1 MPPPPSRPYIS
12 AVRAVR
18 VLRRPVLLD
27 VGLAL
32 VFLVIGQVDVWA
44 PHLIVWG
51 DDALEG
57 PRVANSVLLV
67 LVALPLAVRRRYP
80 LTAVT
85 VFGAAVAV
93 QALLP
98 GMAMIGLLLLG
109 PVLIHLY
116 SVAAY
121 GGRRRS
127 WAGLGVVAAAVAVHD
142 LTDPALRADLE
153 GTSWW
158 WLVLLAAWLVGRWV
172 ASRRAAAELERRTRA
187 LEEDRRLAEAAVQQ
201 ERARIARELHDVV
214 AHSVS
219 VVAVQAGAAQA
230 VLGSD
235 PDRAR
240 EPLGAIETSARDAL
254 VEMRRL
260 LGVLRT
266 AEEEPSLA
274 PQPGLADLPAIA
286 ARVTAAGL
294 PVELSIEGEPAPLAP
309 GVDLAALRIVQEAL
323 TNSLRHA
330 RASRARVVLVH
341 RPDSIDLTVADDGG
355 GGPTGRPGGH
365 GIVGMRERVALY
377 GGELSVGPGESGGY
391 VVHAVLPRE
400 QRG

>member
-1 MPPPPSRPYIS
+1 MPQPPSRPYIA
-12 AVRAVR
+12 AVRRVR
-18 VLRRPVLLD
+18 PPFSPVLLD
-27 VGLAL
+27 AGLA
-32 VFLVIGQVDVWA
+32 VFFLVVGQVDVWA
-44 PHLIVWG
+44 PQLIVWG

-57 PRVANSVLLV
+57 PRVANSVLLA
-67 LVALPLAVRRRYP
+67 LVALPLAVRRRHP
-80 LTAVT
+80 LAAVT
-85 VFGAAVAV
+85 VFGAAVSV

-98 GMAMIGLLLLG
+98 GLAMIGLLLLG
-109 PVLIHLY
+109 PVLVHLY

-121 GGRRRS
+121 GGRRGS
-127 WAGLGVVAAAVAVHD
+127 WLGLGVVAAAVAVHD
-142 LTDPALRADLE
+142 LTDPVWRADLE
-153 GTSWW
+153 SSSWW
-158 WLVLLAAWLVGRWV
+158 WLVLFAAWLSGRWV
-172 ASRRAAAELERRTRA
+172 ASRRAAADLERRTRA
-187 LEEDRRLAEAAVQQ
+187 LEERRLAETAVQE

-240 EPLGAIETSARDAL
+240 EPLGAIEISARDAL

-274 PQPGLADLPAIA
+274 PQPGLADLPAVA

-294 PVELSIEGEPAPLAP
+294 PVELSVEGNPAPLPP

-330 RASRARVVLVH
+330 RAFRARVTVAH
-341 RPDSIDLTVADDGG
+341 RPDHVELTVADDGG

-365 GIVGMRERVALY
+365 GIVGMRERVAIY
-377 GGELSVGPGESGGY
+377 GGELSVGPGDTGGY
-391 VVHAVLPRE
+391 VVHAVLPR
-400 QRG
+400 RPGG

>member
-1 MPPPPSRPYIS
+1 M
-12 AVRAVR
+12 R

-32 VFLVIGQVDVWA
+32 FFCVVGQVDIWA

-57 PRVANSVLLV
+57 PRVANSVLLA

-80 LTAVT
+80 LAAVT
-85 VFGAAVAV
+85 VFSAAVAV

-98 GMAMIGLLLLG
+98 GVAMIGLLLLG

-121 GGRRRS
+121 GGRRGS
-127 WAGLGVVAAAVAVHD
+127 WAGLGVVAVAVAVHD
-142 LTDPALRADLE
+142 LTDPVWRADLE
-153 GTSWW
+153 SASYW

-172 ASRRAAAELERRTRA
+172 GSRRAAAELERRTRA
-187 LEEDRRLAEAAVQQ
+187 LEEDRRMAEAAVQQ
-201 ERARIARELHDVV
+201 ERDRIARELHDVV

-274 PQPGLADLPAIA
+274 PQPGLADLPAVA

-294 PVELSIEGEPAPLAP
+294 PVDLSVQGEPAPLPP

-323 TNSLRHA
+323 TNCLRHA
-330 RASRARVVLVH
+330 HASRARVTVTH
-341 RPDSIDLTVADDGG
+341 RPADVELIVADDGG
-355 GGPTGRPGGH
+355 GGATARPGGH

-377 GGELSVGPGESGGY
+377 GGELSVGPGGGSGGY
-391 VVHAVLPRE
+391 VVRAVLPRE

>member
-1 MPPPPSRPYIS
+1 MP
-12 AVRAVR
+12 
-18 VLRRPVLLD
+18 RRPVLLD
-27 VGLAL
+27 AGLAL
-32 VFLVIGQVDVWA
+32 LFLVVGQVDVWA
-44 PHLIVWG
+44 PQLIVW
-51 DDALEG
+51 DDDPVAG
-57 PRVANSVLLV
+57 PRVANSVLLA

-80 LTAVT
+80 LAAVT
-85 VFGAAVAV
+85 VFGTAVSL

-98 GMAMIGLLLLG
+98 GRAPIGLLLLG

-121 GGRRRS
+121 GGRRGS
-127 WAGLGVVAAAVAVHD
+127 WAGLGVVAAAIGVHD
-142 LTDPALRADLE
+142 LTDPLYLSDLGE
-153 GTSWW
+153 ASYW
-158 WLVLLAAWLVGRWV
+158 WLILLAAWLIGRYVG
-172 ASRRAAAELERRTRA
+172 SRRAAAELERRTRA
-187 LEEDRRLAEAAVQQ
+187 LEEERRLAEAAVQE

-230 VLGSD
+230 VLDSD

-240 EPLGAIETSARDAL
+240 EPLGAIESSARDAL

-274 PQPGLADLPAIA
+274 PQPGLADLPAVA

-294 PVELSIEGEPAPLAP
+294 PVELSVEGEPAPLPA

-330 RASRARVVLVH
+330 RASCARVTVCH
-341 RPDSIDLTVADDGG
+341 RPAAVELTVADDGG

-377 GGELSVGPGESGGY
+377 GGELSVGPGDTGGY

-400 QRG
+400 QGR

>member
-1 MPPPPSRPYIS
+1 MPRRSSRPYIS
-12 AVRAVR
+12 AVRR
-18 VLRRPVLLD
+18 VPAPSRSALLD
-27 VGLAL
+27 VGLATLFLAVGLVDTWAPQL
-32 VFLVIGQVDVWA
+32 VF
-44 PHLIVWG
+44 WG
-51 DDALEG
+51 DDPLEG
-57 PRVANSVLLV
+57 PKLLNSVLLA

-80 LTAVT
+80 LAATAV
-85 VFGAAVAV
+85 FSAAVSV

-121 GGRRRS
+121 GGPRRS
-127 WAGLGVVAAAVAVHD
+127 WAGLAVVAVAVAVHD

-158 WLVLLAAWLVGRWV
+158 WLVLLAAWLVGRYV
-172 ASRRAAAELERRTRA
+172 GSRRAAGALERRARE
-187 LEEDRRLAEAAVQQ
+187 LEEERRLAEAAVQA

-274 PQPGLADLPAIA
+274 PQPGLADLPAVA
-286 ARVTAAGL
+286 ERLTSAGL
-294 PVELSIEGEPAPLAP
+294 PVEVTVQGDPAPLSP

-330 RASRARVVLVH
+330 HASRVRVTVVH
-341 RPDSIDLTVADDGG
+341 RPADVELTVADDGG

-377 GGELSVGPGESGGY
+377 GGELSVGPGVGGGY
-391 VVHAVLPRE
+391 VVHAVLPR
-400 QRG
+400 GGG